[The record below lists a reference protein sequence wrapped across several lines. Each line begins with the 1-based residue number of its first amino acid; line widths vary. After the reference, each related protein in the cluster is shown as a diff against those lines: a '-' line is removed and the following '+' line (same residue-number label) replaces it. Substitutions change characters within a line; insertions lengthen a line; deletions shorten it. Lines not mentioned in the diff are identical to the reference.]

1 MSMSTQQDTKSVNV
15 ADIDLSQIKES
26 IKEYL
31 RSQSTFEDYN
41 FEGSAMSTLLNVL
54 AYVTHINAIN
64 ANIGLNETFL
74 DTAKFRGSVVGRAK
88 ALGYIPASPKAAMGM
103 VDVTIDNPPENGPTT
118 YTMERGRRFNTSVD
132 GSTYSFVTTKDYISE
147 NDVFSDVQLFEGVY
161 KTTEYVYDVKSSEK
175 MIIPDRDVDT
185 STLRVSVYTNDAPDA
200 SFTVYNK
207 AKDLTSINSQSSVYF
222 LSENPDGVYEIQ
234 FGDGVLGKALQG
246 GMVVRMEYVVTHK
259 EEGNGAKNF
268 MVVGTIP
275 NTNSSSLT
283 VTTKSIASGG
293 SEREDTESVRK
304 NAPITF
310 ATQNRAVIPQDYDAI
325 IRENFSNIESI
336 KVWGGEDNSPPI
348 YGKVFISIK
357 PKDATVLSP
366 SEKEHI
372 LRDILYPKSVV
383 TVTPE
388 FADPEILYITPQLF
402 FKYDPTL
409 TNLSL
414 REIENKVRD
423 AVRQYDDE
431 VLGRFD
437 RIFRYSNFLRWID
450 QTDPAILN
458 SFARIYV
465 KKAFVPVINLR
476 RTYEL
481 DFSTELYRS
490 NASQPVIVSS
500 TTFTVLGQDGC
511 QFKDVVPTSTGNGDR
526 QIDIVRGV
534 GQNEVTILR
543 NVGYITSNKIVLNS
557 FMPSAF
563 MGNRI
568 EIEVIPNSYDI
579 VGSKVN
585 ILTLNCECS
594 TFKVQGEVDSVV
606 SGRDFSGINYN
617 TTSKDA

>member
-1 MSMSTQQDTKSVNV
+1 MSTQQDTKSVNV